1 MLTELLCSIT
11 AVVSEGLAVGR
22 KCRKKEVRDTDGS
35 GKPGQSEQRVKSIHV
50 MGSPLHQ
57 AW

>member
-11 AVVSEGLAVGR
+11 AMVSEGLAVGIR
-22 KCRKKEVRDTDGS
+22 CRKRAVRDTDGS
-35 GKPGQSEQRVKSIHV
+35 EKPGQSEQRVKSIHV